1 MHVSKHSMGHG
12 VNFRGATKQ
21 GLIPALKHCSGM
33 GWQITTRENNFQ
45 VNVVSN
51 MLALK
56 YMWPGHDV
64 CLSVFEEPVSNN
76 IYEWLL
82 SFVLKQGK
90 IMFIHATYVR
100 YSGKRLG
107 VLIRKLQNARG
118 HCPDAWIYRNG
129 LVARRVVL
137 VSHIVASTCKEWFRW
152 SMRCTS
158 LDQCSGDR
166 QDTTSGSG

>member
-1 MHVSKHSMGHG
+1 MHVSKHSMGQG

-76 IYEWLL
+76 MNDFSLL
-82 SFVLKQGK
+82 CLSRAKSCLYTL
-90 IMFIHATYVR
+90 HVR
-100 YSGKRLG
+100 YSEKRLG

-137 VSHIVASTCKEWFRW
+137 VWHIVASTCKEWFRW